1 MVCSSRIMLW
11 MIARAC
17 MSISGSEHFK
27 LKFWS
32 EAKHFHF
39 LLNNRNGQKIRVSC
53 VLTHNIA
60 LAVCLYACYIKNNT
74 SILNKM
80 QGQKYGKQQCG
91 SPSVPSVEKK
101 MQTKGR
107 TMPLI
112 LCVCVF
118 CFCFGSAARSNNIQ
132 RIYGRVSKC
141 VCNSD

>member
-1 MVCSSRIMLW
+1 

-17 MSISGSEHFK
+17 MSISGAEHFK

-91 SPSVPSVEKK
+91 SPSVPSVEKNAD
-101 MQTKGR
+101 QGPHHATNFV
-107 TMPLI
+107 
-112 LCVCVF
+112 CVCF
-118 CFCFGSAARSNNIQ
+118 LFLFWFRRSFEQ
-132 RIYGRVSKC
+132 HSTDLWTRFK
-141 VCNSD
+141 VCL